1 VSAAFVTAATVFAST
16 FFTVFALG
24 VQSLN
29 VNQRM
34 FLASAVTSLA
44 ISSGH
49 LWLYKVMPNP
59 SWWDIGGYYAGGVIG
74 ITCSI
79 AAHPY
84 IKVLLQRMRARR
96 VDEHVEQVCPACLH
110 CGVSTGRPCPR
121 LVCERFQ
128 KTP

>member
-1 VSAAFVTAATVFAST
+1 MTAALLTATTVFAST
-16 FFTVFALG
+16 FLTVFALG

-34 FLASAVTSLA
+34 YLASAVTSLA

-59 SWWDIGGYYAGGVIG
+59 AWWDIVGYYLGGVIG

-79 AAHPY
+79 AAHPH
-84 IKVLLQRMRARR
+84 IKVLLQRLRDRG
-96 VDEHVEQVCPACLH
+96 VDEHASEICPACVT
-110 CGVSTGRPCPR
+110 CGASTGKPCPR